1 MLNNLVTLGM
11 ALNSS
16 KWLCSLNTALLF
28 WGLMDRDIAKLVA
41 DNSTVLVFILPAEEN
56 FLILGYKHTSF
67 NVPFVFILF

>member
-1 MLNNLVTLGM
+1 
-11 ALNSS
+11 
-16 KWLCSLNTALLF
+16 
-28 WGLMDRDIAKLVA
+28 MDRDIAKLVA